1 MKEIDQILEL
11 SLEAGRMM
19 LESNSEIYRAEEV
32 IVNICRAFGVKNI
45 DVFTLATCIYLCV
58 NIEGHTYTRIR
69 RIYQRETNLARISK
83 INDLSR
89 SIVKNHYTLDQFKE
103 KLSDVES
110 CQGLPNWQRALT
122 ISASCGVFGIMFMP
136 KANWIDF
143 IVTFI
148 ITCFT
153 YYLMQFLKKYEM
165 NAFIANALLA
175 ILMTFLA
182 SMCVSFG
189 IVRDIDTIVIGT
201 IMILVPGVAVTNAVR
216 DIINGDILSG
226 TIRTVEALIIALGI
240 AFGVGLTLFFSNIGG
255 LL

>member
-1 MKEIDQILEL
+1 MKDMDQILEL

-32 IVNICRAFGVKNI
+32 IVNICHAFGIKNI
-45 DVFTLATCIYLCV
+45 DVFTLATCIYLSI
-58 NIEGHTYTRIR
+58 NKEGHTYTRVR
-69 RIYQRETNLARISK
+69 RIYQRQTNLNRISR

-89 SIVKNHYTLDQFKE
+89 CIVKKQYTIEQVAEALE
-103 KLSDVES
+103 KIERSK
-110 CQGLPNWQRALT
+110 GLADWQRAIT

-143 IVTFI
+143 VVTFF
-148 ITCFT
+148 ITFLT
-153 YYLMQFLKKYEM
+153 YHLMQFLKKYEM

-182 SMCVSFG
+182 AMCVNFK

-240 AFGVGLTLFFSNIGG
+240 AFGVGITLFFSNIGG